1 MVRRA
6 PLLLASCAIATV
18 LAACSSGATPAP
30 AASSG
35 VGGSGPVVN
44 VQASEF
50 KFDPSTV
57 SVKAGKVT
65 FHVRNAGSAEH
76 EFEIIKDDQTVAEIE
91 GLVPGL
97 EKDLSVDLAAGSYLI
112 ECRLPGHLE
121 QGMKATLTVTQ

>member
-6 PLLLASCAIATV
+6 SFLLASGACVAL
-18 LAACSSGATPAP
+18 LAACSAAGGTPAQ
-30 AASSG
+30 SSG

-50 KFDPSTV
+50 KFDPSTI

-76 EFEIIKDDQTVAEIE
+76 EFEIIKDDQAVAEIE

-97 EKDLSVDLAAGSYLI
+97 EKDLPVNLAAGSYLI

-121 QGMKATLTVTQ
+121 QGMKATLNVTQ